1 MVLVLLTFVLL
12 SLFLLRFEIF
22 TLPEVRIQASLL
34 LVVMILIRIRVN
46 RLLDSPK
53 LRLLRDCVV

>member
-1 MVLVLLTFVLL
+1 MVLVLLTLVLL

-22 TLPEVRIQASLL
+22 TLPEVLIQASLL